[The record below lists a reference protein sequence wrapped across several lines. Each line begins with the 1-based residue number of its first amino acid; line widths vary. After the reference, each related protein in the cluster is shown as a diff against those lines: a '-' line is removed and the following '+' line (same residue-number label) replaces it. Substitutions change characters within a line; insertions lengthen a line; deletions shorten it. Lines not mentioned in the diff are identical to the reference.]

1 MKALFFLF
9 GAVALAAACARRPGP
24 GEASARAVTGVL
36 EVRLGATAAAQ
47 RFNLRVDRTAGGFLS
62 ALRPISGSGGLGPL
76 GAGLAL
82 VPFVREGGG
91 AGPAGPVALETP
103 AGPGHARFTYRILG
117 PWRVLDQ
124 AVLSV
129 DANPESDPRVPVL
142 DPRPQR

>member
-9 GAVALAAACARRPGP
+9 GAVALAAACDRRPGP

-47 RFNLRVDRTAGGFLS
+47 RFNLRVDHTAGGFLS

-91 AGPAGPVALETP
+91 GGPPGPAPTGRPPGPSTP
-103 AGPGHARFTYRILG
+103 ALPTRASGPRGAWTRLLCR
-117 PWRVLDQ
+117 
-124 AVLSV
+124 A
-129 DANPESDPRVPVL
+129 
-142 DPRPQR
+142 